1 MPRARTSYFIGSIEF
16 SDRARAIQ
24 KAKEYANDSGDPV
37 TVQPERYTPPGGGMF
52 GGAGKVKYGK
62 PFVVK
67 PDRKRAVNPP
77 SGFIPCKAVKIERK
91 NGGYRLLIK
100 R

>member
-1 MPRARTSYFIGSIEF
+1 MPQYKI
-16 SDRARAIQ
+16 
-24 KAKEYANDSGDPV
+24 YATDVLDD
-37 TVQPERYTPPGGGMF
+37 ERYQGTVEAPTQKSALKEAKRRWRSTGYQQPL
-52 GGAGKVKYGK
+52 VKHRAK
-62 PFVVK
+62 LVK
-67 PDRKRAVNPP
+67 QSNPP